1 MSDKK
6 IYVAI
11 YNDSGLKRT
20 KIPDDHIIIKAE
32 DAFEALQRTILF
44 QCGEDFDD
52 IEDVRDYLIDN
63 FDDYDDSIKWCKK
76 YLDHVKID
84 KDRQII
90 YVGNEDEQVYSYI

>member
-20 KIPDDHIIIKAE
+20 RVPDDHIVIKAE
-32 DAFEALQRTILF
+32 DAFEALQRVVLF

-63 FDDYDDSIKWCKK
+63 FEDYDDSIKWCKK
-76 YLDHVKID
+76 YLDHVKMD
-84 KDRQII
+84 KDRWII

>member
-32 DAFEALQRTILF
+32 DVFEALQRTILF

>member
-44 QCGEDFDD
+44 QRGEDFDD

-63 FDDYDDSIKWCKK
+63 FEDYDDSIKWCKK

-84 KDRQII
+84 KNRQII

>member
-44 QCGEDFDD
+44 QRGEDFDD

>member
-32 DAFEALQRTILF
+32 DVFGALQRTILF

-63 FDDYDDSIKWCKK
+63 FEDYDDSIKWCKK

>member
-20 KIPDDHIIIKAE
+20 KIPDGYIIIKAE
-32 DAFEALQRTILF
+32 DAFEALQRTVLF

-52 IEDVRDYLIDN
+52 IEDVRDYLIEE

-76 YLDHVKID
+76 YLDHVKMD

>member
-11 YNDSGLKRT
+11 YNDSGFKRT

-32 DAFEALQRTILF
+32 DAFEALQRVVLF

-52 IEDVRDYLIDN
+52 TEDVRDYLIDN
-63 FDDYDDSIKWCKK
+63 FEDYDDSINWCKK
-76 YLDHVKID
+76 YLDHVKMD
-84 KDRQII
+84 KDRWII

>member
-20 KIPDDHIIIKAE
+20 KISDDHIIIKAE

-63 FDDYDDSIKWCKK
+63 FEDYDDSIKWCKK
-76 YLDHVKID
+76 YLDHVKMN
-84 KDRQII
+84 KDRWII

>member
-11 YNDSGLKRT
+11 YNDSALKRT
-20 KIPDDHIIIKAE
+20 RVPDSHIIIKAE
-32 DAFEALQRTILF
+32 DAFEALQRTVLF

>member
-6 IYVAI
+6 IYVTI
-11 YNDSGLKRT
+11 YNDSGLKRRR
-20 KIPDDHIIIKAE
+20 ISDAHIIIKAE
-32 DAFEALQRTILF
+32 DAFEALQRVVLF
-44 QCGEDFDD
+44 QCGKDFDD

-63 FDDYDDSIKWCKK
+63 FDNYDDSIDWCKK

-84 KDRQII
+84 KDRLIL

>member
-11 YNDSGLKRT
+11 YNDSGLKKT
-20 KIPDDHIIIKAE
+20 KIPDDHIVIKAE

-90 YVGNEDEQVYSYI
+90 YVGNESEQVYSYI

>member
-44 QCGEDFDD
+44 QRGEDFDD

-63 FDDYDDSIKWCKK
+63 FEDYDDSIKWCKK

>member
-6 IYVAI
+6 IYVVI

-84 KDRQII
+84 KNRQII

>member
-52 IEDVRDYLIDN
+52 IEGVRDYLIDN
-63 FDDYDDSIKWCKK
+63 FEDYDDSIDWCKK
-76 YLDHVKID
+76 YLDHVKMD
-84 KDRQII
+84 KDRWII